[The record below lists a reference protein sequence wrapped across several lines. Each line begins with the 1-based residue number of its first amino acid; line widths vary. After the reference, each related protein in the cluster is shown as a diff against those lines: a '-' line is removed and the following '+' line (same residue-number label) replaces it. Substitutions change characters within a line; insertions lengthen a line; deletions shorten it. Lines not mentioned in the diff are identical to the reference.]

1 MTTPGV
7 GPTRLQALRTAFMAT
22 MKDPAFVAEAGK
34 QSIDIDPM
42 DGAAVQALLVKLY
55 RTSPDV
61 VKAAQNALRVTP

>member
-1 MTTPGV
+1 
-7 GPTRLQALRTAFMAT
+7 MAT